1 MRIVTS
7 HNDLSCSKV
16 NVVLMVSDDE
26 VPEEVTGTG
35 LIFEDVFGFS

>member
-16 NVVLMVSDDE
+16 NVVLMALEDE
-26 VPEEVTGTG
+26 VSVRVMGVLEEV
-35 LIFEDVFGFS
+35 FEFS